1 MAKEPGQGT
10 EHTSKWLDWLDVAA
24 KLIGALAVAY
34 ITWIAKDYESKM
46 SATTLLIQREQA
58 ESSLR
63 ASMLHDLVG
72 PIVGQG
78 PAKEFDP
85 DRERLLVELLTL
97 NFHDHFEFKPLLA
110 EVDKKLARSGNEQG
124 RRSLESVARRV
135 IDRQVNMLGAT
146 ARTLEDKA
154 EPAVDWYFEETQGA
168 VPTTTTPAECQSRGA
183 STPAKF
189 KGPYGEVVCANS
201 PDNVYRVDVS
211 IRGVDFDKKT
221 VKAYVNIVRNKP
233 ATTPTPWARQ
243 FEFDLTP
250 FDFPLTDNTE
260 VDPEHRFALMLYNI
274 EKGGKA
280 HIEEEDVKGVVVL
293 KLVWFPKGYITER
306 ERPVNYLEMRK
317 VLGVEK
323 KADKG

>member
-1 MAKEPGQGT
+1 MAKDAGPGTDG
-10 EHTSKWLDWLDVAA
+10 SRKWLDRVDVAA

-46 SATTLLIQREQA
+46 SATTLLSQREQA

-63 ASMLHDLVG
+63 AGMLHDLVG
-72 PIVGQG
+72 PIIGQPG
-78 PAKEFDP
+78 PQKEFDP

-110 EVDKKLARSGNEQG
+110 EVDKRLARSGKEES

-154 EPAVDWYFEETQGA
+154 EPAVDWYFEETQGT
-168 VPTTTTPAECQSRGA
+168 VSLSPPAECQSGDA
-183 STPAKF
+183 SNRAKF
-189 KGPYGEVVCANS
+189 KGSFGQVVCTHS
-201 PDNVYRVDVS
+201 PDGIYRVEVT
-211 IRGVDFDKKT
+211 IRGADFDRKT
-221 VKAYVNIVRNKP
+221 VKAYVNVLRNTAAAP
-233 ATTPTPWARQ
+233 VTPWARE
-243 FEFDLTP
+243 FEFVLTP

-260 VDPEHRFALMLYNI
+260 IDPEHRFALMLYHIRKDDNI
-274 EKGGKA
+274 
-280 HIEEEDVKGVVVL
+280 HL
-293 KLVWFPKGYITER
+293 KLVWFPRGYITER
-306 ERPVNYLEMRK
+306 ERPVNYLEVRK

-323 KADKG
+323 KGKAG